1 MLDDDASGSW
11 PQPLLGVGTE
21 SHGAHA
27 SRASGPKYR
36 LSSSGRLFLA
46 VVVAESVLVAAE
58 RLFTD
63 VVWKLPT
70 AASHGRL
77 DSSGNWWFFLCFLI
91 SALYNVLFAFDA
103 VLNESRHA
111 LFACLAS
118 SALLSA
124 RAVVEFAYK
133 ESACAS
139 ADINWICIPGLIEII
154 AYQVFLISLGLG
166 SVISQMGFRFYRIV
180 GADLALREIYERYAQ
195 FVTLFRLNQQLTLL
209 AFCTALFFATSAF
222 QVVMA
227 VLFLAVECAWE
238 FTVVVAVHNEDAM
251 LTRVSSF
258 ASLAVPVYLVSLLVV
273 LSGEPFFYDG
283 LMLFKI
289 FAFVV
294 LSICARAVV
303 VYCANRLQSTY
314 GQGFRSRILPKLNLL
329 ALALPIRTPSIGLN
343 GFVAL
348 HNEDSQ
354 QEQHSQ
360 QPPPGDL

>member
-1 MLDDDASGSW
+1 
-11 PQPLLGVGTE
+11 
-21 SHGAHA
+21 
-27 SRASGPKYR
+27 
-36 LSSSGRLFLA
+36 
-46 VVVAESVLVAAE
+46 
-58 RLFTD
+58 
-63 VVWKLPT
+63 
-70 AASHGRL
+70 
-77 DSSGNWWFFLCFLI
+77 
-91 SALYNVLFAFDA
+91 
-103 VLNESRHA
+103 
-111 LFACLAS
+111 
-118 SALLSA
+118 
-124 RAVVEFAYK
+124 
-133 ESACAS
+133 
-139 ADINWICIPGLIEII
+139 
-154 AYQVFLISLGLG
+154 
-166 SVISQMGFRFYRIV
+166 
-180 GADLALREIYERYAQ
+180 
-195 FVTLFRLNQQLTLL
+195 
-209 AFCTALFFATSAF
+209 
-222 QVVMA
+222 MA